1 MQAATSSPAADTPP
15 HHPTTAWRDPRTS
28 RAVRVAVLL
37 VPILFLV
44 VVAWSRR
51 WTFEDAFLNYRVVDQ
66 IRAGHGAVFNVGQR
80 VEVTTSTLWLGLLL
94 VVRSVFPFVRI
105 ELSSI
110 LTGLVLS
117 ALGLWWAQ
125 RAAGIFWRGEGEDR
139 LLVPFG
145 ALIFVAIAASWDWST
160 SGLEN
165 GLSFAWLGATALVL
179 ARVATA
185 DEPRS
190 PRFALFTGFVV
201 GLGPLVR
208 PDLAV
213 MSVVCAAAVVWMR
226 RKHRAE
232 VLVFVA
238 GGLALPVVVE
248 LVRMGYYAQLVPNTA
263 LAKAASSA
271 YWHQGW
277 RYLLDFLQP
286 YWLVIPLVT
295 TVAVFVVLVRT
306 EVQVPVVGVL
316 ALPVAGV
323 LHALYITRTG
333 GDYVHARLL
342 LPSLFA
348 FLAPFAALP
357 WSRRLAVPVLV
368 VGIWVIICVGWLRPV
383 DVRTPFAI
391 VTKGGTND
399 ARAQAMYVAKPRHR
413 PVNESDFRATD
424 GQLAR
429 RLERE
434 GRHALVAPALL
445 PAPLFDATPGRTTLV
460 STSAGVSGYQAGPD
474 VIVHEAN
481 ALADLVGSHMPPLP
495 HSLAGHRKRESWE
508 WIIAMTT
515 RPGVTAG
522 RDPATVDAGRRAM
535 QCGELADLLA
545 ATSRPLT
552 IGRFFSNLVDAPGWS
567 RLDVPRDEQQAE
579 QEFCGRG

>member
-1 MQAATSSPAADTPP
+1 MQAATSSAAADASP
-15 HHPTTAWRDPRTS
+15 HHPAATWRTSGTS
-28 RAVRVAVLL
+28 RAVSVAVLL
-37 VPILFLV
+37 IPIVFLV
-44 VVAWSRR
+44 IVAWSRR

-80 VEVTTSTLWLGLLL
+80 VEVTTSTLWLGVLL

-110 LTGLVLS
+110 LTGLVLT

-125 RAAGIFWRGEGEDR
+125 RAAGIFWRGEREDR

-145 ALIFVAIAASWDWST
+145 AVVFVALAASWDWST

-165 GLSFAWLGATALVL
+165 GLSFAWLGATAMVL

-185 DEPRS
+185 DEPRTR
-190 PRFALFTGFVV
+190 RFALVTGFVV

-213 MSVVCAAAVVWMR
+213 MSVVCAGAVVWMR

-232 VLVFVA
+232 VLLFLS

-295 TVAVFVVLVRT
+295 TVAVFVVLLRT

-357 WSRRLAVPVLV
+357 WSRRLAAPALV
-368 VGIWVIICVGWLRPV
+368 VGVWAIICVAWLRPV
-383 DVRTPFAI
+383 DVRTPLAI

-399 ARAQAMYVAKPRHR
+399 ARAQTDYLKKPHHH
-413 PVNESDFRATD
+413 PVNDSDFRASD
-424 GQLAR
+424 GRLAR
-429 RLERE
+429 RLQRE
-434 GRHALVAPALL
+434 GRHALLAPTLL
-445 PAPLFDATPGRTTLV
+445 AAPLFDATPGRTTLV
-460 STSAGVSGYQAGPD
+460 SSSAGVSGYQAGPD

-495 HSLAGHRKRESWE
+495 RSLAGHRKREPWE

-522 RDPATVDAGRRAM
+522 LDAAKVEAGRHAIG
-535 QCGELADLLA
+535 CGELADLLA

-552 IGRFFSNLVDAPGWS
+552 FGRFFSNVVDAPGWT
-567 RLDVPRDEQQAE
+567 RLDVPRDEQRAE
-579 QEFCGRG
+579 RKFCGSG